1 MKSNTLKLGLLATSA
16 LAALTLLVGCG
27 DDGGNGGSGPSGNE
41 AITNKTITGVSQK
54 GPFVNGASVTVQ
66 ELDGK
71 TLAQT
76 GKSFK
81 GKISNDKGEFS
92 VPNVTLSSK
101 YALLEANGYYWNENT
116 RRQSAG
122 PITLN
127 ALADLSKRDNVNIN
141 LLTHLEY
148 ERALYLISTSK
159 GVADA
164 KKQAEGEIF
173 KAFGVTGD
181 FANSEELDILAKGEG
196 DAALLA
202 ISVLMLGNLTE
213 AQLSGRLADFAI
225 DIAQDGT
232 WDDEAM
238 KTTIADWA
246 SSADLNAIR
255 ANVELLEPG
264 SKAPA
269 FEPIVK
275 AFWWNNYGLGECS
288 SKNQGEVR
296 KNGNEQSWW
305 RDTRYVCDNGDWRRA
320 TVLEYDLYGWNPGAD
335 GEIKKGNVSD
345 ASYKYDSL
353 QGQWSAA
360 NDRDLSLG
368 LNGCTQ
374 NREGEVDK
382 GSDYSYYICRGS
394 QWQDANTFEYD
405 TYGWGAGRDGE
416 IKKGNVS
423 DRFYKYVAQ
432 LGRWR
437 VATAL
442 ECDLYEWIAGR
453 DGEIKKGN
461 VSNTFYKYDSLR
473 SEWAA
478 ANERDT
484 TLKLNGCTQKRA
496 TEVAKGIDGKYYIC
510 RDDQWQ
516 NATVLEYDTYKKTC
530 LHNSELVT
538 GAVIDTNLYVCDAD
552 TFRAVTFW
560 EKMSNRGCT
569 EHNLNEE
576 RLFAGYMQCS
586 SSGKWTLT
594 TVVPGMVMDERDGME
609 YKTTSI
615 GTQTWMAENLNYD
628 YKVNGESFGSGCLYD
643 SVEYCAKYGREYT
656 WAAAMDTAVTGCGD
670 GKTCNALGKIRGI
683 CPAGWHLPD
692 LEEWNTLLIMINGN
706 TQRLKA
712 VDAWHNINNDCYA
725 SDDIYGFSALPTGD
739 LGYDEYTRFWTS
751 SENDQTRTFLAWLH
765 CGEEASPTY
774 LYPPSIWDI
783 GVDILENGY
792 GYKSR
797 TSFVRCVKD

>member
-1 MKSNTLKLGLLATSA
+1 MKSITLKLGLLATSA
-16 LAALTLLVGCG
+16 LAALMLAGCG
-27 DDGGNGGSGPSGNE
+27 DDGSSGGNGPSGE
-41 AITNKTITGVSQK
+41 AVVANKTITGVSQK
-54 GPFVNGASVTVQ
+54 GPFVNGSSITVQ
-66 ELDGK
+66 ELDK

-116 RRQSAG
+116 GRQSAG

-202 ISVLMLGNLTE
+202 ISVLMQGNLTE
-213 AQLSGRLADFAI
+213 AQLSGRLADFAS

-264 SKAPA
+264 SKAPV
-269 FEPIVK
+269 FEQVVK

-288 SKNQGEVR
+288 SKNQSEVR
-296 KNGNEQSWW
+296 KNGNEQSLWC
-305 RDTRYVCDNGDWRRA
+305 DNRYVCDNGDWRRA

-360 NDRDLSLG
+360 NDRDVSLG

-374 NREGEVDK
+374 NREGEVVNT
-382 GSDYSYYICRGS
+382 YICREG
-394 QWQDANTFEYD
+394 
-405 TYGWGAGRDGE
+405 
-416 IKKGNVS
+416 
-423 DRFYKYVAQ
+423 
-432 LGRWR
+432 
-437 VATAL
+437 
-442 ECDLYEWIAGR
+442 
-453 DGEIKKGN
+453 
-461 VSNTFYKYDSLR
+461 
-473 SEWAA
+473 
-478 ANERDT
+478 
-484 TLKLNGCTQKRA
+484 
-496 TEVAKGIDGKYYIC
+496 
-510 RDDQWQ
+510 QWQ
-516 NATVLEYDTYKKTC
+516 NATSLEYDTYKKTC
-530 LHNSELVT
+530 SRNSELVA
-538 GAVIDTNLYVCDAD
+538 GAVVGTNQYVCDAD
-552 TFRAVTFW
+552 KFRTATTS
-560 EKMSNRGCT
+560 EKIVGRGCT
-569 EHNLNEE
+569 SYNLGEE
-576 RLFAGYMQCS
+576 KLVAGYVTCS
-586 SSGKWTLT
+586 ASGSWTVST
-594 TVVPGMVMDERDGME
+594 RTVAGTMTDERDGKS
-609 YKTTSI
+609 YQTI
-615 GTQTWMAENLNYD
+615 GIGIQTWMTEDLD
-628 YKVNGESFGSGCLYD
+628 YEYKISGATYGNWCGSGPSSPD
-643 SVEYCAKYGREYT
+643 SCDKYGRSYT
-656 WAAAMDTAVTGCGD
+656 WAAAMDTAATGCG
-670 GKTCNALGKIRGI
+670 GYSISCSSSHGV
-683 CPAGWHLPD
+683 CPLGWHIPSV
-692 LEEWNTLLIMINGN
+692 EEWGMLFD
-706 TQRLKA
+706 A
-712 VDAWHNINNDCYA
+712 VSCHKVHGSEFNDWDDFCWDDDGGTVHDGTNLDGYGFPRPTRNIWNSSRGYVWVTPQHIWCDAWEDT
-725 SDDIYGFSALPTGD
+725 DPRTG
-739 LGYDEYTRFWTS
+739 
-751 SENDQTRTFLAWLH
+751 LA
-765 CGEEASPTY
+765 
-774 LYPPSIWDI
+774 
-783 GVDILENGY
+783 
-792 GYKSR
+792 
-797 TSFVRCVKD
+797 VRCVRD